1 MAQAVCKTIQQGLS
15 DEETTLHVR
24 EPSVV
29 ELTVGDTVQLD
40 RLVPAQHGHVAQRH
54 SDLLKPGVTTLLLEQ
69 GFYFFK
75 TLSESNLRVVRG
87 GVDATTGTGSKDPPP
102 PPPPLGAPPQPETRG
117 DEAPGEM
124 PVFTVEA

>member
-1 MAQAVCKTIQQGLS
+1 MRKPRKV
-15 DEETTLHVR
+15 TLHVR

-40 RLVPAQHGHVAQRH
+40 HLVPAQHGHVAQRH
-54 SDLLKPGVTTLLLEQ
+54 GDLLKPGVTTLLLEQ
-69 GFYFFK
+69 GFYLFK
-75 TLSESNLRVVRG
+75 TLSEANLRVVRG

-102 PPPPLGAPPQPETRG
+102 PPPPVAPGGELPPPLAQTRG